1 MITLLQVNLVHL
13 QIVITFY
20 GHTLAGGYFICH
32 GDIMV
37 QPDCSFVNETNKPN
51 APNKTKQKQ
60 KKQKNKKQMKHTKA
74 TKQTKLSHMCCR
86 LLYNDPL

>member
-1 MITLLQVNLVHL
+1 MITLSQVNLVHL

-51 APNKTKQKQ
+51 APNKKT
-60 KKQKNKKQMKHTKA
+60 KQMKHTKA

-86 LLYNDPL
+86 LLYNGPL